1 MTQFIYRYRVSI
13 IVVSVL
19 LSIAGAVL
27 VPMGETDPDMR
38 NYVPATMASRA
49 STDTIEQNF
58 GVQDIVMILFRNGSV
73 IERST
78 LERISL
84 VTDELFNIRGVTDV
98 LSLTNSVRIRGEDG
112 FMIVEPAIPFI
123 PDNDAEAREVMKAL
137 RDNPLAVGN
146 VVSDDFSTAAII
158 VYLDE
163 NQPEDETLTSIDSL
177 LSVHQESEEIL
188 VGGLPYIRRTIM
200 KDVKRDGIVIVPLAL
215 IVMLLLLWFSFR
227 EWRGVVMPFGVV
239 LLSMGLA
246 MGLAPLLGWK
256 LTILSLLVPV
266 MMIAIANNYGI
277 HLIARYQEIDH
288 NGPELSVQQIIGK
301 LLQSLR
307 KPIIFTGLT
316 TIAGVLGL
324 LTHSVI
330 PARQVGVLTALGV
343 GYALLLSL
351 LFIPAWMSYLPR
363 PARKMP
369 YGSGAMPDGSKG
381 ILARTGRFVARNPLP
396 ILIVSTIVT
405 VCLGSGI
412 IFLRVDSNQENFFPA
427 GHPVK
432 KASEAIN
439 SSFGGSQNVSV
450 MVDGDILDPYNM
462 KLIDEWCN
470 SVEDEPGVGNVMSI
484 ARVMREMTR
493 ALFDSTE
500 YYYNTIPDSREALA
514 QMVEIYNM
522 SGDPDDFE
530 QLADLN
536 YTKAHLMV
544 RLSDPSAENIRNVV
558 ALAGELGKKIDGR
571 VVTGGYAYIMEEF
584 AGKIVKG
591 QVNSIIFAMTVIF
604 MLLVLIF
611 RSLKKGLIA
620 AVPLLSS
627 IAILLGVMGWTG
639 IALDPAT
646 ALLSSV
652 VIGIG
657 IDYTIHYMWRHDSE
671 VKGGMSPAAA
681 AAKAIATTGRGI
693 VFNALSVMLG
703 FSVLVL
709 SGFTSIRFFG
719 YLIIISIGVC
729 LLAAL
734 LMVPAI
740 MILAK
745 GEGLR
750 AQGGGYGAQSS
761 GRRAQG
767 TGRRVLD

>member
-1 MTQFIYRYRVSI
+1 MTGFIYRYRSI
-13 IVVSVL
+13 IVAVSVI
-19 LSIAGAVL
+19 LSAAGAL
-27 VPMGETDPDMR
+27 LIPLGETDPDIR
-38 NYVPATMASRA
+38 NYVPPTMHSRA
-49 STDTIEQNF
+49 TTDTIEQNF
-58 GVQDIVMILFRNGSV
+58 GVQDIVMIMMRNNSAL
-73 IERST
+73 ERET

-84 VTDELFNIRGVTDV
+84 ITGQLFEVSGVSDV
-98 LSLTNSVRIRGEDG
+98 LSLANSVRIRGEDG

-123 PDNDAEAREVMKAL
+123 PDNKEEKQQIMGAL
-137 RDNPLAVGN
+137 KDNPLVLGN
-146 VVSDDFSTAAII
+146 VVSDDFTTAAII

-163 NQPEDETLTSIDSL
+163 NMPEDETLSSIDSL
-177 LSVHQESEEIL
+177 LSVHKGKEEIL

-200 KDVKRDGIVIVPLAL
+200 KDVKRDGLVIVPMAL
-215 IVMLLLLWFSFR
+215 VVMLLFLWFSFR
-227 EWRGVVMPFGVV
+227 EWRGVVIPFTVV
-239 LLSMGLA
+239 LLSMALA

-288 NGPELSVQQIIGK
+288 SGEEHSVDQIIRR

-316 TIAGVLGL
+316 TIAGVMGL

-330 PARQVGVLTALGV
+330 PAREVGVLTAIGV

-363 PARKMP
+363 QVKRAIIRNGAVPE
-369 YGSGAMPDGSKG
+369 GSSG
-381 ILARTGRFVARNPLP
+381 ILARTGRFVAGNPLP
-396 ILIVSTIVT
+396 ILILSLVLT
-405 VCLGSGI
+405 VFLGSGI
-412 IFLRVDSNQENFFPA
+412 IFLRVDSNQENFFP
-427 GHPVK
+427 GKHPVK
-432 KASEAIN
+432 IASEAIN
-439 SSFGGSQNVSV
+439 RNFGGSQNVSV
-450 MVDGDILDPYNM
+450 MIDGDILDPHNM
-462 KLIDEWCN
+462 KMIDEWCN
-470 SVEDEPGVGNVMSI
+470 SVQNEPGVGNVMSI

-493 ALFDSTE
+493 ALFDKTE
-500 YYYNTIPDSREALA
+500 PYYNTIPDSREALA

-558 ALAGELGKKIDGR
+558 ALAGELGDKINGR

-591 QVNSIIFAMTVIF
+591 QVSSIVFALTIIFL
-604 MLLVLIF
+604 LLVLIF
-611 RSLKKGLIA
+611 RSLRKGLIA
-620 AVPLLSS
+620 TAPLLASN
-627 IAILLGVMGWTG
+627 AILLGIMGWTG

-657 IDYTIHYMWRHDSE
+657 VDYTIHFIWRHDSE
-671 VKGGMSPAAA
+671 VKSGLSPADATA
-681 AAKAIATTGRGI
+681 RAIATTGRGI
-693 VFNALSVMLG
+693 VFNAFSVMTG
-703 FSVLVL
+703 FSVLIL

-719 YLIIISIGVC
+719 YLILISIGVC

-740 MILAK
+740 MLIS
-745 GEGLR
+745 
-750 AQGGGYGAQSS
+750 QNS
-761 GRRAQG
+761 GRRIYNY
-767 TGRRVLD
+767 TP

>member
-123 PDNDAEAREVMKAL
+123 PDNDAEAREIMNAL

-163 NQPEDETLTSIDSL
+163 NQPEDETLTLIDSL
-177 LSVHQESEEIL
+177 LSVHQGSEEIL

-363 PARKMP
+363 PASKMP

-396 ILIVSTIVT
+396 ILIVSIIVT

-432 KASEAIN
+432 KASETIN

-703 FSVLVL
+703 FSVLIL

-745 GEGLR
+745 GEG
-750 AQGGGYGAQSS
+750 
-761 GRRAQG
+761 
-767 TGRRVLD
+767 RRVTDRQSAGKP

>member
-1 MTQFIYRYRVSI
+1 MTGFIYRYRTWI
-13 IVVSVL
+13 IGISVL
-19 LSIAGAVL
+19 LSATGAL
-27 VPMGETDPDMR
+27 LIPMGETDPDMR
-38 NYVPATMASRA
+38 NYVPATMHSRA
-49 STDTIEQNF
+49 NTDTIELNF
-58 GVQDIVMILFRNGSV
+58 GVQDIVMILFQNGSV
-73 IERST
+73 IESET
-78 LERISL
+78 LERLSL
-84 VTDELFNIRGVTDV
+84 VTGELFEVRGVTDV

-112 FMIVEPAIPFI
+112 FMIVEPAVPFM
-123 PDNDAEAREVMKAL
+123 PDSEEQKNQVMEAL

-146 VVSDDFSTAAII
+146 VVSEDFTTAAII

-163 NQPEDETLTSIDSL
+163 NFPEEETLSSIDSL
-177 LSVHQESEEIL
+177 LAVHQGEEEIMI
-188 VGGLPYIRRTIM
+188 GGLPYIRRTIM
-200 KDVKRDGIVIVPLAL
+200 KDVKRDGIIIVPLAL
-215 IVMLLLLWFSFR
+215 LVMLLLLWFSFR
-227 EWRGVVMPFGVV
+227 EWRGVIIPFTVV
-239 LLSMGLA
+239 LLSMALA
-246 MGLAPLLGWK
+246 MGLSPLLGWK

-277 HLIARYQEIDH
+277 HLIARYQEINHSD
-288 NGPELSVQQIIGK
+288 GELSVKQIISK

-307 KPIIFTGLT
+307 KPVLFTGLT

-351 LFIPAWMSYLPR
+351 LFIPAWMSYLPQ
-363 PARKMP
+363 PAKRVVK
-369 YGSGAMPDGSKG
+369 GNGAAPDGSSG
-381 ILARTGRFVARNPLP
+381 VLAHTGRFVARNPKS
-396 ILIVSTIVT
+396 ILIVSLILTLGLGTGIV
-405 VCLGSGI
+405 
-412 IFLRVDSNQENFFPA
+412 FLRVDSNQENFFPSR
-427 GHPVK
+427 HPVK

-470 SVEDEPGVGNVMSI
+470 SVEKEPGVGNVMSI
-484 ARVMREMTR
+484 AKVMREMTK

-500 YYYNTIPDSREALA
+500 NYYNTIPDSREALA
-514 QMVEIYNM
+514 QIVEIYNM

-536 YTKAHLMV
+536 YTKAQLMV

-558 ALAGELGKKIDGR
+558 ALAEELEDKIDGK
-571 VVTGGYAYIMEEF
+571 VITGGYAYIMEEF

-591 QVNSIIFAMTVIF
+591 QISSIIFALSVIF
-604 MLLVLIF
+604 VLLIVIF
-611 RSLKKGLIA
+611 RSLKQGLIA
-620 AVPLLSS
+620 AVPLFAS
-627 IAILLGVMGWTG
+627 IAILLGIMGWTG

-657 IDYTIHYMWRHDSE
+657 IDYTIHFIWRHESE
-671 VKGGMSPAAA
+671 VRKGLSPAAA

-703 FSVLVL
+703 FSVLIL

-734 LMVPAI
+734 MMVPAI
-740 MILAK
+740 IILAQRS
-745 GEGLR
+745 GLR
-750 AQGGGYGAQSS
+750 A
-761 GRRAQG
+761 
-767 TGRRVLD
+767 

>member
-1 MTQFIYRYRVSI
+1 MTGFIYRYRVFI
-13 IVVSVL
+13 IGISVL
-19 LSIAGAVL
+19 LSVAGAL
-27 VPMGETDPDMR
+27 LIPMGETDPDMR
-38 NYVPATMASRA
+38 NYVPVTMPSRA

-58 GVQDIVMILFRNGSV
+58 GVQDIVMILFRSGSV
-73 IERST
+73 IERET
-78 LERISL
+78 LERLSM
-84 VTDELFNIRGVTDV
+84 VTDELFEVRGVTDV

-112 FMIVEPAIPFI
+112 FMIVEPAITFI
-123 PDNDAEAREVMKAL
+123 PDSEEQKNQVMAAL
-137 RDNPLAVGN
+137 RENPLAMGN

-163 NQPEDETLTSIDSL
+163 NLPEDETLSSIDSL
-177 LSVHQESEEIL
+177 LLVHQGKEEIMI
-188 VGGLPYIRRTIM
+188 GGLPYIRRTIM
-200 KDVKRDGIVIVPLAL
+200 KDVKRDGLIVVPLAL

-227 EWRGVVMPFGVV
+227 EWRGVIIPFTVV
-239 LLSMGLA
+239 VLSMGLA
-246 MGLAPLLGWK
+246 MGLAPMLGWK

-277 HLIARYQEIDH
+277 HLIARYQEIAH
-288 NGPELSVQQIIGK
+288 GGEELSVQQIISK
-301 LLQSLR
+301 LLRSLR

-363 PARKMP
+363 PVNKVVNGNEA
-369 YGSGAMPDGSKG
+369 APDGSSG
-381 ILARTGRFVARNPLP
+381 VLARTGRFVSRNPRS
-396 ILIVSTIVT
+396 ILIVSLVLTIG
-405 VCLGSGI
+405 LGTGI
-412 IFLRVDSNQENFFPA
+412 ILLRVDSNQENFFPSR
-427 GHPVK
+427 HPVK

-470 SVEDEPGVGNVMSI
+470 SVEKEPGVGSVMSI
-484 ARVMREMTR
+484 ARVMRELTK

-500 YYYNTIPDSREALA
+500 YYYNSIPDSREALA
-514 QMVEIYNM
+514 QIIEIYNM

-558 ALAGELGKKIDGR
+558 ALAEELEENIDGK
-571 VVTGGYAYIMEEF
+571 VITGGYAYIMEEF
-584 AGKIVKG
+584 AGRIVKG
-591 QVNSIIFAMTVIF
+591 QISSIIFALSVIF
-604 MLLVLIF
+604 VLLILIF
-611 RSLKKGLIA
+611 KSLKQGLIA
-620 AVPLLSS
+620 AVPLLAS
-627 IAILLGVMGWTG
+627 IAILLGIMGWTG

-657 IDYTIHYMWRHDSE
+657 IDYTIHFMWRYESE
-671 VKGGMSPAAA
+671 VKKGLSPADA

-693 VFNALSVMLG
+693 VFNALSVMTG
-703 FSVLVL
+703 FSVLIL

-734 LMVPAI
+734 MMVPAI
-740 MILAK
+740 IILTSA
-745 GEGLR
+745 
-750 AQGGGYGAQSS
+750 GGKRSK
-761 GRRAQG
+761 
-767 TGRRVLD
+767 TTP